1 MQLRARHFKI
11 PVPEKPLFKMLH
23 GIFLSPATW
32 MKKKTKQTNKQKQE
46 TTKKLSNP
54 TNKLIVVECFTFKE
68 SVLIERDVFFLLED
82 EPHLLFLDPGCPSEV
97 GVLGKDVP

>member
-1 MQLRARHFKI
+1 
-11 PVPEKPLFKMLH
+11 
-23 GIFLSPATW
+23 

-82 EPHLLFLDPGCPSEV
+82 EPHLLFLDPGCPSDV